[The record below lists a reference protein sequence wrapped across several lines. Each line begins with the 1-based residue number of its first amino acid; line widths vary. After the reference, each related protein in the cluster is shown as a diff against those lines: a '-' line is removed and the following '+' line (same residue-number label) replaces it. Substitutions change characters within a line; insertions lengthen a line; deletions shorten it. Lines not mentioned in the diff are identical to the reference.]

1 MLDDLE
7 KLPNGSRFYR
17 CAFQVNTFDYVT
29 RHNHQTPFA
38 DEDGYNKALID
49 TCLDLD
55 IEVIAIADHYRIKG
69 TEKLAAAARA
79 AGIVVFPAFEAV
91 TREGVHFLCL
101 FDPATPADTVQARIG
116 ACGIGSETAPSP
128 LGDLNA
134 ETLLGNSQKWE
145 MQCIAAHIASD
156 GGLFRALQGGQA
168 RGAIWRH
175 EELAACAIPGPVEDT
190 PENLRPILRNE
201 DPAYKRDRAISV
213 LNCNDVKG
221 PDDLRAGGSWCLI
234 KMTEPTIEGL
244 RQAFLDPGS
253 RVRLA
258 SDPGPEEHV
267 EFVGMAWETEGF
279 LRGCRL
285 HFNENLNVLIG
296 GRGSGKSTVIESIR
310 YVLGLEPVG
319 EDAKKI
325 HAGIVSGVLKS
336 GTKISLLVQSYQPD
350 RRRFLIERTVPD
362 PPRVVDENGDVMK
375 VSPLEIV
382 RGVTV
387 FGQNELAE
395 LARSPEKLTALLY
408 RFVAPDK
415 AWQSK
420 HQDSQTKL
428 AQSRVDILD
437 CLSKSRKAEEQLT
450 ALPGLTETL
459 ERYRE
464 AGVEEKL
471 KSRDS
476 IVRAEAI
483 IQTARES
490 VAPLQ
495 GLSDELAETAAIDMD
510 FLTDET
516 LKGLPAEKRL
526 KGLKA
531 TLKKLEAAAR
541 KAQSDISAAIATAEG
556 EIQAVADAV
565 STEKAATQQAYE
577 AALRELQKKKID
589 GNEFI
594 RLRTEIERLSPLK
607 GQRTALKSKLKGL
620 EQKRRNDLAAWE
632 DIKRERFQKLEQAAK
647 KVSRELP
654 DRLRVTVRYGADRAG
669 LFELIKKKPGGRV
682 AETIT
687 ALAAKDQLSLPALAA
702 ACRKGAAALLKEFA
716 IPASQGE
723 RIAAAAPELPMLFE
737 ELDLPHITEIE
748 LNVGPDKAPAEW
760 RKLGDLSTGQKATAL
775 LYLLLL
781 DADAPL
787 VLDQPEDNLDNRFIS
802 EGVVPKIRAEKRRRQ
817 FIFSTHNAN
826 IPVLGD
832 AELIVGMHAVGEAGD
847 GHAHIPSE
855 YMGSIDKKS
864 VAALAEEILEGGKE
878 AFMTRRKK
886 YNF

>member
-1 MLDDLE
+1 MLDELDN
-7 KLPNGSRFYR
+7 LPNGSRFYR
-17 CAFQVNTFDYVT
+17 CAFQINPFDYLV
-29 RHNHQTPFA
+29 RHGQHTPYA
-38 DEDGYNKALID
+38 DEDSYNEALVRA
-49 TCLDLD
+49 CVDLG
-55 IEVIAIADHYRIKG
+55 IEVIAITDHYRIKG
-69 TEKLAAAARA
+69 TERLATAARE
-79 AGIVVFPAFEAV
+79 AGIVVFPGFEAV

-101 FDPATPADTVQARIG
+101 FDPSTSTDTVQARIG
-116 ACGIGSETAPSP
+116 ACGIGSEKAPSP

-134 ETLLGNSQKWE
+134 EALLGNSQKWE
-145 MQCIAAHIASD
+145 MQCIAAHIASE

-168 RGAIWRH
+168 RSAVWRH
-175 EELAACAIPGPVEDT
+175 EELAACAIPGPIDDA
-190 PENLRPILRNE
+190 PEHLRPILRNE
-201 DPAYKRDRAISV
+201 DPAYRRDRLISV

-221 PDDLRAGGSWCLI
+221 PDDLRAGGTWCFVKI
-234 KMTEPTIEGL
+234 TEPTIEGL

-253 RVRLA
+253 RIRLA
-258 SDPGPEEHV
+258 SDPEPEEHV

-285 HFNENLNVLIG
+285 RFNENLNALIG

-319 EDAKKI
+319 DDARKV
-325 HAGIVSGVLKS
+325 HEGIVNGVLKG
-336 GTKISLLVQSYQPD
+336 GTKVSLLIQCYQPD
-350 RRRFLIERTVPD
+350 RRHFLIERTVPD
-362 PPRVVDENGDVMK
+362 PPRVIDENGDVMK
-375 VSPLEIV
+375 VSPFDIV

-415 AWQSK
+415 TWQS
-420 HQDSQTKL
+420 QYQNMQTQL
-428 AQSRVDILD
+428 GQSRRDILD
-437 CLSKSRKAEEQLT
+437 CLRKTSNIEDQLA

-459 ERYRE
+459 ERYRK

-471 KSRDS
+471 KSRNA
-476 IVRAEAI
+476 IVKAEAVI
-483 IQTARES
+483 HTARER
-490 VAPLQ
+490 VRPLQ
-495 GLSDELAETAAIDMD
+495 QLSDELVGSVAIDVDFLSDDALHDFPVEQELKSLRKTLAHLEAET
-510 FLTDET
+510 
-516 LKGLPAEKRL
+516 R
-526 KGLKA
+526 
-531 TLKKLEAAAR
+531 R
-541 KAQSDISAAIATAEG
+541 AQSAIAAAIATAES

-565 STEKAATQQAYE
+565 ARERAGTQAGYE

-589 GNEFI
+589 GADFI
-594 RLRTEIERLSPLK
+594 RLRTEIERLSPLAGEK
-607 GQRTALKSKLKGL
+607 TTLQRGLKNL

-632 DIKRERFQKLEQAAK
+632 DIKRERFQKLEKAAR

-654 DRLRVTVRYGADRAG
+654 DRLRVTVTFGADRAE
-669 LFELIKKKPGGRV
+669 LFELFKRKPGGRM

-687 ALAAKDQLSLPALAA
+687 ALAGKDQLSLPALAA
-702 ACRKGAAALLKEFA
+702 ACRKGTAALTKEFG
-716 IPASQGE
+716 IPPTQGE
-723 RIAAAAPELPMLFE
+723 RLANAGPELPMLIE
-737 ELDLPHITEIE
+737 ELDLPHVTEIE
-748 LNVGPDKAPAEW
+748 LNVGPERAPAEW

-802 EGVVPKIRAEKRRRQ
+802 EGIVPKIRAEKRRRQ

-832 AELIVGMHAVGEAGD
+832 AELIIGMRAIGEAGN
-847 GHAHIPSE
+847 GHAHIPPE
-855 YMGSIDKKS
+855 HMGSIDKKS